1 MRQQIADRLAKG
13 GDTLADSRFT
23 GFGGLGLAAELYG
36 SENDPTV
43 ILLHGGA
50 QDKSVWRSAA
60 TALALAGR
68 HVICLD
74 LRGHGESE
82 WAVGG
87 RYDLDAHVADL
98 RAILASLHSRPVI
111 VGASLGGWIAIAA
124 LGEDAAHLCT
134 GLVLVESPP
143 RIDESEL
150 RRVRASMRTLTE
162 AKDSKF
168 DPRILVEWPADALE
182 QRLSA
187 AASQITVPTLVIRGA
202 RSTLTSSAAAHD
214 LARLIRNVE
223 CVEIEGAGR
232 QVAFA
237 QADAFN
243 AVLLDFLERKV
254 PRDAPEYRDGSDVRT
269 LRDALGCFATGVTI
283 VTATDDAGKPIGL
296 TANSFTSVSLDPPL
310 LLVCLART
318 SNSLPTLEQR
328 DNFAVNVL
336 HIGQQPTS
344 ALFARKDP
352 ERFSLTPYENWE
364 TGVPIIKGSLS
375 SFECRKHATF
385 DGGDHL
391 ILVGRVLRVRFEP
404 RRDPLLF
411 FRGRYRRLH
420 FN

>member
-1 MRQQIADRLAKG
+1 LA
-13 GDTLADSRFT
+13 SSHFT
-23 GFGGLGLAAELYG
+23 GFGGLRLAADFFG
-36 SENDPTV
+36 SESDPAV

-50 QDKSVWRSAA
+50 QDKSVWSSAA
-60 TALALAGR
+60 AALALAGR
-68 HVICLD
+68 YVICVD

-82 WAVGG
+82 WAPDG

-98 RAILASLHSRPVI
+98 RTILASLHSRPVI

-124 LGEDAAHLCT
+124 LGEDAAQLCT

-150 RRVRASMRTLTE
+150 RRVRASMRSLTE
-162 AKDSKF
+162 AKEFKW
-168 DPRILVEWPADALE
+168 DPRILAEYPVQALE

-202 RSTLTSSAAAHD
+202 HSTLTSSAAAQD

-223 CVEIEGAGR
+223 CVEIAGAGR

-243 AVLLDFLERKV
+243 ALLLDFLERKV
-254 PRDAPEYRDGSDVRT
+254 PREGPEYREGSDVRT

-283 VTATDDAGKPIGL
+283 VTALDGSGNPVGL

-318 SNSLPTLEQR
+318 SNSLPALQQS
-328 DNFAVNVL
+328 DSFAVNVL

-344 ALFARKDP
+344 TLFARKDQ
-352 ERFSLTPYENWE
+352 ERFNLTPCECWE

-375 SFECRKHATF
+375 SFECRRHDMH

-404 RRDPLLF
+404 RRDPLLY
-411 FRGRYRRLH
+411 FRGQYRRLH
-420 FN
+420 FY

>member
-1 MRQQIADRLAKG
+1 L
-13 GDTLADSRFT
+13 TNSRFT
-23 GFGGLGLAAELYG
+23 GFGGLSLAAELYG
-36 SENDPTV
+36 SENDPAV

-60 TALALAGR
+60 AALALAGR

-74 LRGHGESE
+74 LRGHGESG
-82 WAVGG
+82 WASDG

-98 RAILASLHSRPVI
+98 RAVLASLDSRPVI

-124 LGEDAAHLCT
+124 LGEDGAHLSA

-143 RIDESEL
+143 RIEETEL
-150 RRVRASMRTLTE
+150 RRVRASMRSLTE
-162 AKDSKF
+162 TKDPKW
-168 DPRILVEWPADALE
+168 DPRILEEYPADALE
-182 QRLSA
+182 PRLSA
-187 AASQITVPTLVIRGA
+187 AAGQITVPTLVIRGA
-202 RSTLTSSAAAHD
+202 HSTLTSSAAAQD

-223 CVEIEGAGR
+223 CAEIEGAGR
-232 QVAFA
+232 QVAFT

-283 VTATDDAGKPIGL
+283 VTSLDDSGKPIGL

-318 SNSLPTLEQR
+318 SNSLSTLEKR

-344 ALFARKDP
+344 ALFARKDD
-352 ERFSLTPYENWE
+352 ERFTLTPCENWE

-375 SFECRKHATF
+375 SFECRRHATF

>member
-1 MRQQIADRLAKG
+1 MAN
-13 GDTLADSRFT
+13 SHFT
-23 GFGGLGLAAELYG
+23 GFGGLRLAADLYG
-36 SENDPTV
+36 SEHDPAV

-50 QDKSVWRSAA
+50 QDRTVWRSAA
-60 TALALAGR
+60 AALALAGR
-68 HVICLD
+68 QVICLD
-74 LRGHGESE
+74 LRGHGESA
-82 WAVGG
+82 WAADG

-98 RAILASLHSRPVI
+98 RAILASLHSRPVV

-150 RRVRASMRTLTE
+150 HRVRASMRTLTE
-162 AKDSKF
+162 AKDTKW
-168 DPRILVEWPADALE
+168 DPRIMAEYPADALE
-182 QRLSA
+182 SRLSA

-202 RSTLTSSAAAHD
+202 RSTLTSSAAAQG

-237 QADAFN
+237 RADAFN

-254 PRDAPEYRDGSDVRT
+254 PREAPEYRDGSDVRT

-283 VTATDDAGKPIGL
+283 VTALDDSGNPIGL

-318 SNSLPTLEQR
+318 SNSLPAMEQR
-328 DNFAVNVL
+328 DSFAVNVL
-336 HIGQQPTS
+336 HIGQQPAST
-344 ALFARKDP
+344 LFARKDQ
-352 ERFSLTPYENWE
+352 ERFALTPYEHWE

-375 SFECRKHATF
+375 SFECRRHAIH

>member
-1 MRQQIADRLAKG
+1 MAN
-13 GDTLADSRFT
+13 SHFT
-23 GFGGLGLAAELYG
+23 GFGGLRLAADLYG
-36 SENDPTV
+36 SEHDPAV

-50 QDKSVWRSAA
+50 QDRTVWRSAA
-60 TALALAGR
+60 GALALAGR
-68 HVICLD
+68 YVICPD
-74 LRGHGESE
+74 LRGHGESG
-82 WAVGG
+82 WAADG

-98 RAILASLHSRPVI
+98 RAILASLHSRPVV

-162 AKDSKF
+162 AKDSKW
-168 DPRILVEWPADALE
+168 DPRILAEYPANALE
-182 QRLSA
+182 PRLST
-187 AASQITVPTLVIRGA
+187 AASQITVPTLIIRGA

-254 PRDAPEYRDGSDVRT
+254 PREGPEYRDGSDVRT

-283 VTATDDAGKPIGL
+283 VTALDDGGNPIGL

-318 SNSLPTLEQR
+318 SNSLPALERR
-328 DNFAVNVL
+328 DSFAVNVL

-344 ALFARKDP
+344 TLFARKDG
-352 ERFSLTPYENWE
+352 ERFAVTPYEHWE
-364 TGVPIIKGSLS
+364 TGAPIIKGSLS
-375 SFECRKHATF
+375 SFECRRQALH

>member
-1 MRQQIADRLAKG
+1 
-13 GDTLADSRFT
+13 LADSRFT
-23 GFGGLGLAAELYG
+23 GFGGLSLAAELYG

-74 LRGHGESE
+74 LRGHGESG
-82 WAVGG
+82 WASDG

-98 RAILASLHSRPVI
+98 RAVLASLDSRPVI

-124 LGEDAAHLCT
+124 LGEDGAHLST

-143 RIDESEL
+143 RIEEIEL
-150 RRVRASMRTLTE
+150 RRVRASMRSLTE
-162 AKDSKF
+162 TKEPKW
-168 DPRILVEWPADALE
+168 DPRILEEYPADALE
-182 QRLSA
+182 PRLSA

-202 RSTLTSSAAAHD
+202 RSTLTSSAAAQD

-283 VTATDDAGKPIGL
+283 VTALDDSGKPIGL
-296 TANSFTSVSLDPPL
+296 TANSFTSLSLDPPL

-318 SNSLPTLEQR
+318 SNSLPTLEKR
-328 DNFAVNVL
+328 ENFAVNVL

>member
-1 MRQQIADRLAKG
+1 MKS
-13 GDTLADSRFT
+13 SRFT
-23 GFGGLGLAAELYG
+23 GFGGLSLSAELYG
-36 SENDPTV
+36 SEDDPAV
-43 ILLHGGA
+43 VLLHGGA
-50 QDKSVWRSAA
+50 QDKSVWRPAA
-60 TALALAGR
+60 SALALTGR
-68 HVICLD
+68 FVICLD
-74 LRGHGESE
+74 LRGHGESD
-82 WAVGG
+82 WAPDG

-98 RAILASLHSRPVI
+98 RAILASLESRPVI

-124 LGEDAAHLCT
+124 LGEDRGHLCT

-143 RIDESEL
+143 RIEESEL
-150 RRVRASMRTLTE
+150 RRVRASMRSLSQAQE
-162 AKDSKF
+162 SKW
-168 DPRILVEWPADALE
+168 DPRILTEYPADALE
-182 QRLSA
+182 PRLSA
-187 AASQITVPTLVIRGA
+187 AASLITVPTLVIRGA
-202 RSTLTSSAAAHD
+202 HSTLTSSAAAHE

-254 PRDAPEYRDGSDVRT
+254 PREAPEYRDGSDVRT

-283 VTATDDAGKPIGL
+283 VTARDDSGRPIGL

-318 SNSLPTLEQR
+318 SSSLPTLEHR

-344 ALFARKDP
+344 TLFARKDE
-352 ERFSLTPYENWE
+352 ERFAMTSCENWE

-375 SFECRKHATF
+375 SFECARHAMY

-391 ILVGRVLRVRFEP
+391 ILIGRVLRVRFEP